1 MSEKETSHQDAAGI
15 SERMAALESELARLI
30 GHRKRARARGA
41 VAFATLAACL
51 LAAGLATSQEDGC
64 SDAVPNCFASGDT
77 VKADLFNENF
87 AALAD
92 ALDSLAGELDS
103 KVEQSEEGDV
113 EVPGWLSMPIYAK
126 SCEASSGETRCA
138 CDNNEFALSGGA
150 SAPNYGNLVQSRP
163 DPDNAWLVRCTNS
176 SGQDAACTKV
186 WTVCAK
192 IRPVE

>member
-1 MSEKETSHQDAAGI
+1 
-15 SERMAALESELARLI
+15 
-30 GHRKRARARGA
+30 
-41 VAFATLAACL
+41 
-51 LAAGLATSQEDGC
+51 LAAGLATSQEEGC
-64 SDAVPNCFASGDT
+64 SGIVPVCFEKGDP
-77 VKADLFNENF
+77 VKADEFNENF
-87 AALAD
+87 AAIGD
-92 ALDSLAGELDS
+92 ALDA
-103 KVEQSEEGDV
+103 KVDQSEDGDV

-138 CDNNEFALSGGA
+138 CDNDEFALSGGA